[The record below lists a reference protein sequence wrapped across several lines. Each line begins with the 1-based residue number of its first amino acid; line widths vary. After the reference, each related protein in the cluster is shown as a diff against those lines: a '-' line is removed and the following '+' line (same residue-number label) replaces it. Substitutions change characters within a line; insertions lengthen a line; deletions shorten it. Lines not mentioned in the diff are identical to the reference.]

1 MPRGKQ
7 GGTGKKAGRP
17 KGGFR
22 VSESAESADEKWRKS
37 DQKLAVDGSGNRS
50 QVMDV
55 KGCLVKQM

>member
-37 DQKLAVDGSGNRS
+37 DQKLAVDGSGNRPYIR
-50 QVMDV
+50 
-55 KGCLVKQM
+55 LAA

>member
-22 VSESAESADEKWRKS
+22 VSESAENTDEKWCEI
-37 DQKLAVDGSGNRS
+37 DQKLAVGDSGNRP
-50 QVMDV
+50 
-55 KGCLVKQM
+55 